1 MSLPEREAGHEHA
14 HDSDQIITNWQPH
27 YPKLWGNQ
35 SLCLAHSL
43 ANSPLF
49 TDEALADLIDRRRAR
64 PYHVNNS
71 QRTPGNPPKRRE
83 GQIKDLRAR
92 TSIDVRN
99 GNIWVNLTAPA
110 KTNPAYGELL
120 DSLYAEFEERV
131 PGFASYKRNL
141 TILISSPN
149 VSVKYHSDVPGQSLW
164 QVRGTKKVYVYPAQA
179 PFIAQP
185 ALEKLIL
192 GQLRETDMP
201 FEPWFDDFAQ
211 VFDLEAGQMLHWPL
225 NGPHRVVNHGMLNV
239 SFTTE
244 HWTDDLRKHY
254 AVNYANGILR
264 NKLGLNKLSQ
274 QVTGLSYLT
283 KLGIAGAVKF
293 FSAQPAEEEGLYC
306 RLPGRPQGPRRRAGY
321 PGLYIREVKIARR
334 PGHE

>member
-1 MSLPEREAGHEHA
+1 MNMPLI
-14 HDSDQIITNWQPH
+14 SDQIITDWQPH
-27 YPKLWGNQ
+27 YPQVWGNQ
-35 SLCLAHSL
+35 ALRLQHRLAS
-43 ANSPLF
+43 SELF
-49 TDEALADLIDRRRAR
+49 TDEALAALIENSPREA
-64 PYHVNNS
+64 YHVNYS
-71 QRTPGNPPKRRE
+71 QKTPGNPPKRRE
-83 GQIKDLRAR
+83 GEIKGLSGAEVIE
-92 TSIDVRN
+92 TVKN

-110 KTNPAYGELL
+110 RTNPAYGALL

-149 VSVKYHSDVPGQSLW
+149 VSVKYHADVPGQSLW

-179 PFIAQP
+179 PFISQP

-211 VFDLEAGQMLHWPL
+211 VYDLEAGQMLHWPL

-254 AVNYANGILR
+254 AVNYANGVLR
-264 NKLGLNKLSQ
+264 NKLGMQKLSQ

-293 FSAQPAEEEGLYC
+293 SPLNPQKKKVYTVDFQVDPAAPEGV
-306 RLPGRPQGPRRRAGY
+306 RD
-321 PGLYIREVKIARR
+321 IAA
-334 PGHE
+334 HTFAK

>member
-1 MSLPEREAGHEHA
+1 MNMKLMT
-14 HDSDQIITNWQPH
+14 DQIITDWQPH
-27 YPKLWGNQ
+27 YPQLWGNQ
-35 SLCLAHSL
+35 SLRLSHNLASSL
-43 ANSPLF
+43 LF
-49 TDEALADLIDRRRAR
+49 SDAALASLIDRSPREA
-64 PYHVNNS
+64 YHVNYS
-71 QRTPGNPPKRRE
+71 QKTPGNPPKRRE
-83 GQIKDLRAR
+83 GEIKDISGAEVLD
-92 TSIDVRN
+92 IVRN

-110 KTNPAYGELL
+110 KTDPAYGELL
-120 DSLYAEFEERV
+120 DGLYAEFEERV
-131 PGFASYKRNL
+131 PGFKSYKRNL

-179 PFIAQP
+179 PFISQP

-211 VFDLEAGQMLHWPL
+211 VYDLEAGQMLHWPL

-254 AVNYANGILR
+254 AVNYANGVLR
-264 NKLGLNKLSQ
+264 SKMGMKSLSQ
-274 QVTGLSYLT
+274 NVTGLSYLA
-283 KLGIAGAVKF
+283 KLGLAGAVKF
-293 FSAQPAEEEGLYC
+293 SPLNPQRKKVYTVDFQVDPNAPEGV
-306 RLPGRPQGPRRRAGY
+306 RDIEAHSF
-321 PGLYIREVKIARR
+321 EK
-334 PGHE
+334 

>member
-1 MSLPEREAGHEHA
+1 MNMPLVT
-14 HDSDQIITNWQPH
+14 DQIITDWQPH
-27 YPKLWGNQ
+27 YPQVWGSQ
-35 SLCLAHSL
+35 PLRLAHSL
-43 ANSPLF
+43 AGSPLF
-49 TDEALADLIDRRRAR
+49 SDAALAELIENSPREA
-64 PYHVNNS
+64 YHVNYS
-71 QRTPGNPPKRRE
+71 QKTPGNPPKRRE
-83 GQIKDLRAR
+83 GEIRDMSGAEVIETVKQ
-92 TSIDVRN
+92 
-99 GNIWVNLTAPA
+99 GNIWVNLVAPA
-110 KTNPAYGELL
+110 RTNPAYGALL

-131 PGFASYKRNL
+131 PGFKSYKRNL

-179 PFIAQP
+179 PFISQP

-201 FEPWFDDFAQ
+201 FESWFDDFAQ
-211 VFDLEAGQMLHWPL
+211 VYDLEAGQMLHWPL

-244 HWTDDLRKHY
+244 HWTDELRKHY
-254 AVNYANGILR
+254 AVNYANGVLR
-264 NKLGLNKLSQ
+264 SKLGFNRLSQ

-293 FSAQPAEEEGLYC
+293 SPLNPQKKKVYTVDFRVDPAAPEGV
-306 RLPGRPQGPRRRAGY
+306 RDIEPHTF
-321 PGLYIREVKIARR
+321 EK
-334 PGHE
+334 

>member
-1 MSLPEREAGHEHA
+1 MNMPLI
-14 HDSDQIITNWQPH
+14 SDQIITDWQPH
-27 YPKLWGNQ
+27 YPQVWGSQ
-35 SLCLAHSL
+35 ALRLQHSL
-43 ANSPLF
+43 ASSPLF
-49 TDEALADLIDRRRAR
+49 TDAALAELIENSPRES
-64 PYHVNNS
+64 YHVNYS
-71 QRTPGNPPKRRE
+71 QKTPGNPPKRRE
-83 GQIKDLRAR
+83 GEIKGLSGAEVIE
-92 TSIDVRN
+92 TVRQ

-110 KTNPAYGELL
+110 KTNPAYGALL

-131 PGFASYKRNL
+131 PGFKSYKRNL

-179 PFIAQP
+179 PFISQP

-211 VFDLEAGQMLHWPL
+211 VYDLEAGQMLHWPL

-254 AVNYANGILR
+254 AVNYANGVLR
-264 NKLGLNKLSQ
+264 NKLGMQKLSQ

-293 FSAQPAEEEGLYC
+293 SPLNPQKKKIYTVDFQVDPAAPEGV
-306 RLPGRPQGPRRRAGY
+306 RD
-321 PGLYIREVKIARR
+321 IAA
-334 PGHE
+334 HTFAK